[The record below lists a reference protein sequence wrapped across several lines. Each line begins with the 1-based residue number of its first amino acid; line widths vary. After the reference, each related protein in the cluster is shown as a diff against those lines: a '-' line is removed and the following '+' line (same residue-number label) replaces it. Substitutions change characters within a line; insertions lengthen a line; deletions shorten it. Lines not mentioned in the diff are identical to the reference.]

1 MPKHTCGGQRTSCGV
16 TSPSDILVLEFERS
30 SRGLYMPVHL
40 YSASDKNIL
49 NESGQ
54 PGESCT
60 RVQ

>member
-1 MPKHTCGGQRTSCGV
+1 MV
-16 TSPSDILVLEFERS
+16 TSPSDILVLEFELS
-30 SRGLYMPVHL
+30 SRDLYMLVHL
-40 YSASDKNIL
+40 FGASDEKIL